1 MVGSDWLFLSAL
13 QLQPRGPC
21 VFLWSHWLLWGFIV
35 DLAGFPARRAR
46 AAAQSLH
53 QRWSHSLDSFLH
65 FHSPGLNGYTSLLA
79 PHHWKKIKPPFGV
92 ELPSHYGPCSH
103 IKPRGGFSQ
112 EKGPETLS
120 CSGCRQGRLCAQ
132 DSARPARVPHGGG
145 GPGVLPVCARKEA
158 AVVGPGLQGRA
169 VPLRRA
175 GQPASSPTQGPSMRS
190 GDPTPCWAF
199 LRKPVRAAES

>member
-1 MVGSDWLFLSAL
+1 M
-13 QLQPRGPC
+13 
-21 VFLWSHWLLWGFIV
+21 
-35 DLAGFPARRAR
+35 AGFPARRAR

-65 FHSPGLNGYTSLLA
+65 FHSPGFNGYTSLLA

-92 ELPSHYGPCSH
+92 ELPSYYGPCSH
-103 IKPRGGFSQ
+103 KTQGGIFSGRGAGDALPQRLQTRKAVCTGLSQ
-112 EKGPETLS
+112 ACPCPSL
-120 CSGCRQGRLCAQ
+120 AF
-132 DSARPARVPHGGG
+132 PGGG

-158 AVVGPGLQGRA
+158 AVGPGLQGRA

-190 GDPTPCWAF
+190 GDPAPCWVF